1 MDLIYHSALPDHWE
15 LARQSGKYL
24 QSTRDV
30 TLAQEGFI
38 HCSHAHQL
46 ERTLNK
52 YYSDVDEV
60 VLLEIDVARVESQV
74 LDEFVP
80 AAEQSFPHIYGPL
93 PVAAVSRAIVWRAD
107 SRGQFSLA
115 DIEL

>member
-15 LARQSGKYL
+15 VAVQTGEYR

-30 TLAQEGFI
+30 TLEQEGFI

-52 YYSDVDEV
+52 YYGDVDKV
-60 VLLEIDVARVESQV
+60 VLLEIDVARVGSEV

-80 AAEQSFPHIYGPL
+80 AAEQSFPHIFGPL
-93 PVAAVSRAIVWRAD
+93 SVAAVSRAITWLAD
-107 SRGQFSLA
+107 SRGRFSLA